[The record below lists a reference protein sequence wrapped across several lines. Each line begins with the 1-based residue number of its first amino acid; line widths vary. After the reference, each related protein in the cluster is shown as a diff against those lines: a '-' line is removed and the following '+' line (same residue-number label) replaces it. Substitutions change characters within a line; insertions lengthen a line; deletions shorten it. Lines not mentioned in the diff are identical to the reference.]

1 MAELA
6 DMLSTHLKDPE
17 AGWSMGTFGAIA
29 EFHQDAGEVLL
40 VDAPEMFCRATER
53 GGVRIDPDRAAD
65 IVPVAYEALSPRA
78 HRWSHAVALCLP
90 EGDARRGA
98 RALLTELGPDEGAIR
113 PGDRHGILFD
123 MGLSLPQSDFCI
135 RTEDVGLIELLRRC
149 VGRSLFEA
157 DNPAMPAILTA
168 HPHRVAVTAIGRV
181 EVYQKI
187 GGPDTGGVSPP
198 GPHTHVLPQLLRS
211 GRTHSANTPIPT
223 GLMPLGSLHP
233 GNPVVGPMGEERA
246 FDPHQHTLFQGL
258 LERYGNASAVAVK
271 TDLLAALAGDDD
283 PQDFACPNDRSA
295 RAAMRVAL
303 RQQEHLARQR
313 GEEEYL
319 AKVLAW
325 RTAYDRAVDAA
336 DTDDEAAGH

>member
-29 EFHQDAGEVLL
+29 EFHQDPGEAPV
-40 VDAPEMFCRATER
+40 VDAPEKFCRATER
-53 GGVRIDPDRAAD
+53 GGVRIDPACVAD
-65 IVPVAYEALSPRA
+65 LVPVAYEVLSPRA

-90 EGDARRGA
+90 EGDARRDA
-98 RALLTELGPDEGAIR
+98 RALLTELGPDERAIR

-123 MGLSLPQSDFCI
+123 MGLSLPQCDFCI
-135 RTEDVGLIELLRRC
+135 RTEDIGLLEVMRRC

-157 DNPAMPAILTA
+157 DNPAMRAILKA

-187 GGPDTGGVSPP
+187 GGPDTGGISPP

-211 GRTHSANTPIPT
+211 GRTHSANTPIPP
-223 GLMPLGSLHP
+223 GLLPLGSLHP

-246 FDPHQHTLFQGL
+246 FDPHLHQRFQGL
-258 LERYGNASAVAVK
+258 LECYGNASMVAVK
-271 TDLLAALAGDDD
+271 ADLIAALGRNDH
-283 PQDFACPNDRSA
+283 PQNFACPNDRSA
-295 RAAMRVAL
+295 RAAMRVGL
-303 RQQEHLARQR
+303 RQQEHLARQS
-313 GEEEYL
+313 GDEEYL
-319 AKVLAW
+319 ARVLGW
-325 RTAYDRAVDAA
+325 RAVYDRAVDAA
-336 DTDDEAAGH
+336 DTDDEAPGH

>member
-6 DMLSTHLKDPE
+6 DVLRTHLKDPE

-29 EFHQDAGEVLL
+29 EFHQDPGEALV
-40 VDAPEMFCRATER
+40 VDAPDVLCRATER
-53 GGVRIDPDRAAD
+53 GGVRIDSARIAD
-65 IVPVAYEALSPRA
+65 IVPIAYEALSPRA

-90 EGDARRGA
+90 EDDARREA
-98 RALLTELGPDEGAIR
+98 RVVLTELGPDQAAIR
-113 PGDRHGILFD
+113 PGDRGAILFD
-123 MGLSLPQSDFCI
+123 MGLSLPQCDFCI
-135 RTEDVGLIELLRRC
+135 RTEDADLLEVLRRC

-168 HPHRVAVTAIGRV
+168 HPHRVAITAIGRV

-223 GLMPLGSLHP
+223 GLVPLGSLHP
-233 GNPVVGPMGEERA
+233 GNPVVGPTGEERA
-246 FDPHQHTLFQGL
+246 FDPHLHTLFQGL
-258 LERYGNASAVAVK
+258 LERYGNAPAVAVK
-271 TDLLAALAGDDD
+271 TDLLAALARNDH

-319 AKVLAW
+319 AQVLAW
-325 RTAYDRAVDAA
+325 RTAYDRAVDVA
-336 DTDDEAAGH
+336 DTDDEAPGH